1 MAEPWHRHSGDM
13 KNNSF
18 LALLKSEYA
27 QNRMLINGFLS
38 LCLGIVFWEIL
49 DRRFNDKDFFTGPDE
64 VLFAYIELFREGT
77 IWEHIRYSAS
87 EGLYGFAL
95 AASFG
100 VVVGAAIAF
109 SRTLDEMFSPI
120 LIGLYATPRSVAAPL
135 FIIWLGLGIAS
146 KVAVIFL
153 ASFFPISIN
162 TTAGIKNVQ
171 GEFRMLGRAFNVSRW
186 AILTK
191 IILPGSL
198 PFLIV
203 GLRLGYSRA
212 VVTIVVAELFGSEAG
227 LGYMID
233 RAAQTFHIAEMMV
246 GISMLTLWGILGNE
260 LLKFFERRATP
271 YKQSLGPA

>member
-64 VLFAYIELFREGT
+64 VIFAYIELFREGT

-260 LLKFFERRATP
+260 LLKFLERWATP
-271 YKQSLGPA
+271 YKKSFGPA

>member
-162 TTAGIKNVQ
+162 TTVGIKNVQ

-260 LLKFFERRATP
+260 LLKFLERWATP
-271 YKQSLGPA
+271 YKKSLGPA

>member
-100 VVVGAAIAF
+100 VAVGAAIAF

-153 ASFFPISIN
+153 ASFFPIAIN

-260 LLKFFERRATP
+260 LLKFLERWATP
-271 YKQSLGPA
+271 YKKSLGPA

>member
-100 VVVGAAIAF
+100 VAVGAAIAF

-120 LIGLYATPRSVAAPL
+120 MIGLYATPRSVAAPL

-260 LLKFFERRATP
+260 LLKFLERWATP
-271 YKQSLGPA
+271 YKKSFGPA